1 MRFVAPSI
9 FLVGAIAL
17 HGETIQERMS
27 AYVRSYADSGLFSGV
42 VLVSKGNGVVYQEAF
57 GLADRALK
65 VPNTVQSKFHIAS
78 LSKPITA
85 VAILRLVEQ
94 GKLSLDD
101 HLSKFVPDFPGSD
114 QITIEE
120 LLTHYS
126 GLADASA
133 DPDYNNWSRFPQ
145 TPVALVERAK
155 RKSPESKPGT
165 HYFYSNSNYHI
176 LAFIIE
182 KQSGQSYGESLAEEI
197 FQPLGMSDTAHQATD
212 SAIIQN
218 LVHGYNP
225 AGAADFE
232 NAPYLDWTSKTGNG
246 SLYSTAEDLL
256 RFHRALQDGKLLKP
270 ETLRAAYGFDRKD
283 RKVGMFW
290 FHRER
295 FGHRSVFVNGSSPG
309 FKAHFERFIDDDA
322 AVIVLSNLYLASPSI
337 IAEDLSAILFD
348 QSVTRQVPKPVKLS
362 EDDLKKYA
370 GSFRFGADYFV
381 KNAPIK
387 VEAHRDYLSMVNRE
401 TGFAIPLLP
410 IEGGRFF
417 DRSFWSF
424 IRFEKD
430 RLIYRNGDT
439 DYVAVREQ
447 R

>member
-1 MRFVAPSI
+1 
-9 FLVGAIAL
+9 
-17 HGETIQERMS
+17 MS
-27 AYVRSYADSGLFSGV
+27 TYVRSYADGGLFSGV
-42 VLVSKGNGVVYQEAF
+42 VLVSKGNAVVYQQAF
-57 GLADRALK
+57 GLADRALN
-65 VPNTVQSKFHIAS
+65 VPNTVESKFHIAS

-85 VAILRLVEQ
+85 VGVLRLVEQ

-101 HLSKFVPDFPGSD
+101 HLSKFVADFPGGD
-114 QITIEE
+114 KITIGE

-145 TPVALVERAK
+145 TPAALVERVK
-155 RKSPESKPGT
+155 KKSP
-165 HYFYSNSNYHI
+165 SNSNYHI

-182 KQSGQSYGESLAEEI
+182 KRSGQSYGDFLAKEI
-197 FQPLGMSDTAHQATD
+197 LQPSGMSNTAHQMID
-212 SAIIQN
+212 STIVQH

-256 RFHRALQDGKLLKP
+256 RFHRALQDGKLLRP
-270 ETLRAAYGFDRKD
+270 ETLRVSYGFGRKD
-283 RKVGMFW
+283 RNVGMFW
-290 FHRER
+290 FRRQR

-337 IAEDLSAILFD
+337 IAEDLGAILFD
-348 QSVTRQVPKPVKLS
+348 QPVTRQVPKPVKLS
-362 EDDLKKYA
+362 EDDLRKFA
-370 GSFRFGADYFV
+370 GLFRFGPGYFV
-381 KNAPIK
+381 ENAPIK
-387 VEAHRDYLSMVNRE
+387 VEAHRDYLSLVNRE

-424 IRFEKD
+424 VRFEKD
-430 RLIYRNGDT
+430 KLIYRNGDT
-439 DYVAVREQ
+439 DYVAARE
-447 R
+447 

>member
-9 FLVGAIAL
+9 FLAGAIAL
-17 HGETIQERMS
+17 HGETIEERMS
-27 AYVRSYADSGLFSGV
+27 TYVRSYADGGLFSGV
-42 VLVSKGNGVVYQEAF
+42 VLVSKGNAVVYQQAF
-57 GLADRALK
+57 GLADRALN
-65 VPNTVQSKFHIAS
+65 VPNTVESKFHIAS

-85 VAILRLVEQ
+85 VGVLRLVEQ

-101 HLSKFVPDFPGSD
+101 HLSKFVADFPGGD
-114 QITIEE
+114 KITIGE

-145 TPVALVERAK
+145 TPAALVERVK
-155 RKSPESKPGT
+155 KKSPESKPGT

-182 KQSGQSYGESLAEEI
+182 KRSGQSYGDFLAKEI
-197 FQPLGMSDTAHQATD
+197 LQPSGMSNTAHQVTD
-212 SAIIQN
+212 GAIVQD

-225 AGAADFE
+225 AGASDFE

-256 RFHRALQDGKLLKP
+256 RFHRALQDGKLLRP
-270 ETLRAAYGFDRKD
+270 ETLRASYGFDRKD
-283 RKVGMFW
+283 RNVGMFW
-290 FHRER
+290 FRRQR

-337 IAEDLSAILFD
+337 IAEDLGAILFD
-348 QSVTRQVPKPVKLS
+348 QPVTQQVPKAVKLS
-362 EDDLKKYA
+362 EDDLRKFA
-370 GSFRFGADYFV
+370 GLFRFGPGYFV
-381 KNAPIK
+381 ENAPIK
-387 VEAHRDYLSMVNRE
+387 VEAHRDYLSLVNRE

-424 IRFEKD
+424 VRFEKD
-430 RLIYRNGDT
+430 KLIYRNGDT
-439 DYVAVREQ
+439 DYVAARE
-447 R
+447 

>member
-1 MRFVAPSI
+1 MRFLAPSI
-9 FLVGAIAL
+9 FLLGAIAL
-17 HGETIQERMS
+17 HGETIEERMS
-27 AYVRSYADSGLFSGV
+27 TYVRSYADAGLFSGV
-42 VLVSKGNGVVYQEAF
+42 VLVSKGNAVVYQQAF
-57 GLADRALK
+57 GLADRALN
-65 VPNTVQSKFHIAS
+65 VPNTVESKFHIAS

-85 VAILRLVEQ
+85 VGVLRLVEQ

-101 HLSKFVPDFPGSD
+101 HLSKFVADFPGGD
-114 QITIEE
+114 KITIGE

-145 TPVALVERAK
+145 TPAALVERVK
-155 RKSPESKPGT
+155 KKSPESKPGT

-182 KQSGQSYGESLAEEI
+182 KQSGQSYAEFLAKEI
-197 FQPLGMSDTAHQATD
+197 FQPLGMSATAHQTTD
-212 SAIIQN
+212 STIVQD

-225 AGAADFE
+225 AGASDFE

-256 RFHRALQDGKLLKP
+256 RFHRALQDGKLLRS
-270 ETLRAAYGFDRKD
+270 ETLRASYGFGRRDRN
-283 RKVGMFW
+283 VGMFW
-290 FHRER
+290 FRRER

-337 IAEDLSAILFD
+337 IAEDLGAILFD
-348 QSVTRQVPKPVKLS
+348 QPVTRQVPKPVKLS
-362 EDDLKKYA
+362 EDDLRKFA
-370 GSFRFGADYFV
+370 GSFRFGPDYFV
-381 KNAPIK
+381 KNAAVKIEP
-387 VEAHRDYLSMVNRE
+387 HRDYIAMVYPA
-401 TGFAIPLLP
+401 TGFAIPLQP
-410 IEGGRFF
+410 IEGDRFF

-424 IRFEKD
+424 VRFEKD
-430 RLIYRNGDT
+430 KLIYRNGDT
-439 DYVAVREQ
+439 DYVAVGE
-447 R
+447 

>member
-1 MRFVAPSI
+1 MRFLAPSI
-9 FLVGAIAL
+9 FLLGAIAL
-17 HGETIQERMS
+17 HGETIEERMS
-27 AYVRSYADSGLFSGV
+27 TYVRSYADAGLFSGV
-42 VLVSKGNGVVYQEAF
+42 VLVSKGNAVVYQQAF
-57 GLADRALK
+57 GLADRALN
-65 VPNTVQSKFHIAS
+65 VPNTVESKFHIAS

-85 VAILRLVEQ
+85 VGVLRLVEQ

-101 HLSKFVPDFPGSD
+101 HLSKFVADFPGGD
-114 QITIEE
+114 KITIEE

-145 TPVALVERAK
+145 TPAALVERVK
-155 RKSPESKPGT
+155 KKSPESKPGT

-182 KQSGQSYGESLAEEI
+182 KQSGQSYAEFLTKEI
-197 FQPLGMSDTAHQATD
+197 FQPLGMSATAHQTTD
-212 SAIIQN
+212 SRIVQH

-256 RFHRALQDGKLLKP
+256 RFHRALQDGKLLTP
-270 ETLRAAYGFDRKD
+270 ETLPVSYGFDRKD
-283 RKVGMFW
+283 RNVGMFW
-290 FHRER
+290 FRRQR

-337 IAEDLSAILFD
+337 IAEDLGAILFH
-348 QSVTRQVPKPVKLS
+348 QPVTGQVPKPIKLS
-362 EDDLKKYA
+362 EDDLRKFA
-370 GSFRFGADYFV
+370 GSFHFGDDYFV
-381 KNAPIK
+381 KNAAVKIEPR
-387 VEAHRDYLSMVNRE
+387 RDYIAMVYAA
-401 TGFAIPLLP
+401 TGFTIPLQP
-410 IEGGRFF
+410 IEGDRFF

-424 IRFEKD
+424 VRFEKD
-430 RLIYRNGDT
+430 RLIYRNGDI

>member
-9 FLVGAIAL
+9 FLAGAIAL
-17 HGETIQERMS
+17 HGETIEERMS
-27 AYVRSYADSGLFSGV
+27 TYVRSYADGGLFSGV
-42 VLVSKGNGVVYQEAF
+42 VLVSKGNAVVYQQAF
-57 GLADRALK
+57 GLADRALN
-65 VPNTVQSKFHIAS
+65 VPNTVESKFHIAS

-85 VAILRLVEQ
+85 VGVLRLVEQ

-101 HLSKFVPDFPGSD
+101 HLSKFVADFPGGD
-114 QITIEE
+114 KITIGE

-145 TPVALVERAK
+145 TPAALVERVK
-155 RKSPESKPGT
+155 KKSPESKPGT

-182 KQSGQSYGESLAEEI
+182 KRSGQSYGDFLAKEI
-197 FQPLGMSDTAHQATD
+197 LQPSGMSNTAHQMID
-212 SAIIQN
+212 STIVQH

-225 AGAADFE
+225 AGVADFE

-256 RFHRALQDGKLLKP
+256 RYHRALQDGKLLRP
-270 ETLRAAYGFDRKD
+270 ETLRVSYGFGRKD
-283 RKVGMFW
+283 RNVGMFW
-290 FHRER
+290 FRRQR

-337 IAEDLSAILFD
+337 IAEDLGAILFD
-348 QSVTRQVPKPVKLS
+348 QPVTQQVPKAVKLS
-362 EDDLKKYA
+362 EDDLRKFA
-370 GSFRFGADYFV
+370 GLFRFGPGYFV
-381 KNAPIK
+381 ENAPIK
-387 VEAHRDYLSMVNRE
+387 VEAHRDYLSLVNRE

-424 IRFEKD
+424 VRFEKD
-430 RLIYRNGDT
+430 KLIYRNRDT
-439 DYVAVREQ
+439 DYVAARE
-447 R
+447 

>member
-9 FLVGAIAL
+9 FLAGAIAL
-17 HGETIQERMS
+17 HGETIEERMS
-27 AYVRSYADSGLFSGV
+27 TYVRSYADGGLFSGV
-42 VLVSKGNGVVYQEAF
+42 VLVSKGNAVVYQQAF
-57 GLADRALK
+57 GLADRALN
-65 VPNTVQSKFHIAS
+65 VPNTVESKFHIAS

-85 VAILRLVEQ
+85 VGVLRLVEQ

-101 HLSKFVPDFPGSD
+101 HLSKFVADFPGGD
-114 QITIEE
+114 KITIGE

-145 TPVALVERAK
+145 TPAASVERVK
-155 RKSPESKPGT
+155 KKSPKSKPGT

-182 KQSGQSYGESLAEEI
+182 KRSGQSYGDFLAKEI
-197 FQPLGMSDTAHQATD
+197 LQPSGMSNTAHQVTD
-212 SAIIQN
+212 GAIVQD

-225 AGAADFE
+225 AGASDFE

-256 RFHRALQDGKLLKP
+256 RFHRALQDGKLLRPK
-270 ETLRAAYGFDRKD
+270 TLRASYGFDRKD
-283 RKVGMFW
+283 RNVGMFW
-290 FHRER
+290 FRRQR

-337 IAEDLSAILFD
+337 IAEDLGAILFD
-348 QSVTRQVPKPVKLS
+348 QPVTRQVPKPVKLS
-362 EDDLKKYA
+362 EDDLRKFA
-370 GSFRFGADYFV
+370 GLFRFGPGYFV
-381 KNAPIK
+381 ENAPIK
-387 VEAHRDYLSMVNRE
+387 VEAHRDYLSLVNRE

-424 IRFEKD
+424 VRFEKD
-430 RLIYRNGDT
+430 KLIYRNGDI
-439 DYVAVREQ
+439 DYVAVRE
-447 R
+447 